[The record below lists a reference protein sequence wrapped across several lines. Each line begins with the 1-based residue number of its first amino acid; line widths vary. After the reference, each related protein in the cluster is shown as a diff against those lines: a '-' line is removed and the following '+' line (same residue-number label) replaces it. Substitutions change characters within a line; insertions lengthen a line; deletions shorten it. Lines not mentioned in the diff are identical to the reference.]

1 MINHNQHARHNKR
14 SGFTLLEVLIALAVL
29 AISSL
34 AILRQTGQ
42 SLSQLQQLQLQT
54 HANVAA
60 ENQLSALQVMPD
72 WPSLGVR
79 SQIVTLAEQQWQVN
93 TDVTTTS
100 EPWLRKI
107 EVTVT
112 YGDQDEAVLTRLV
125 GYRGLH

>member
-1 MINHNQHARHNKR
+1 MMGFNQQAQDGKR
-14 SGFTLLEVLIALAVL
+14 RGFTLLEVLIALAIL

-34 AILRQTGQ
+34 AILGQAGQ

-54 HANVAA
+54 HANAVA
-60 ENQLSALQVMPD
+60 ENQMSALQIMPD
-72 WPSLGVR
+72 WPSLGMS
-79 SQIVTLAEQQWQVN
+79 SQLVTLADQQWQVN

-107 EVTVT
+107 EITVT
-112 YGDQDEAVLTRLV
+112 YGDQNEAVLTRLI